1 MNTLKE
7 IIARCETLAF
17 DLNFTR
23 AKEWKSQDTSRVLV
37 GQMPVYF
44 PREIVHAVN
53 GLTVGIL
60 GGGNKKLIIKGDAY
74 YQSYICHIPR
84 SIIELAL
91 DKHFEGFDGF
101 IFPSICDVIRN
112 LSGMFQLMGE
122 GKFVKYLDLPQNFKP
137 HIGGEFYLQELRNI
151 LNKIYQVNHVE
162 VTPER
167 LNNSI
172 RLFNK
177 NRSLI
182 NRIYDIRQEFPW
194 RMTAADLYH
203 IVRAGYVIPVE
214 EHNEIL
220 EQVAGLIQQDCG
232 DPMDKIRVLVIGAFC
247 EQPPAGLIRTI
258 ELAGCYIVEDDFL
271 LGARW
276 DGFKMGNK
284 TLEDGWSDSI
294 DPLIGQGMG
303 ETAENLFDKY
313 CISREEQDDYAVSS
327 HQKASVAQKNG
338 WFNEEI
344 VPVEVPV
351 IGDTGSVMF
360 RDDETIRHEISREKI
375 STIKPAF
382 RKNGTVTAGNSC
394 GLSDGA
400 AAMVVTHRKKAEE
413 LGVKPL
419 FSIIAYAQLAVEP
432 AIMGEGPALSI
443 PSALKKAGMTLSDMD
458 IIEVNEAFAI
468 QVLANERT
476 LKWDR
481 AKLNV
486 HGGAIALGHPTGTSG
501 ARILVTG
508 YYALK
513 RLDKTHCIAAICG
526 GGGVTTAMVIK
537 RES

>member
-1 MNTLKE
+1 LSKNLFLINYLQGIYKLNTLKE

-137 HIGGEFYLQELRNI
+137 HIGGEFYLQELRDI

-276 DGFKMGNK
+276 IQGDVDATTDDPLRALANAYLEQSTFSSSVFDVDNPKEARLLNLIRKRKVDGVIFAAPSFCDPALLDHPILQKECNEKNIRFISFLYSENTGQFKVIKEQVG
-284 TLEDGWSDSI
+284 TFSDSI
-294 DPLIGQGMG
+294 KLWD
-303 ETAENLFDKY
+303 E
-313 CISREEQDDYAVSS
+313 
-327 HQKASVAQKNG
+327 
-338 WFNEEI
+338 
-344 VPVEVPV
+344 PVL
-351 IGDTGSVMF
+351 S
-360 RDDETIRHEISREKI
+360 
-375 STIKPAF
+375 
-382 RKNGTVTAGNSC
+382 AG
-394 GLSDGA
+394 
-400 AAMVVTHRKKAEE
+400 
-413 LGVKPL
+413 
-419 FSIIAYAQLAVEP
+419 I
-432 AIMGEGPALSI
+432 
-443 PSALKKAGMTLSDMD
+443 
-458 IIEVNEAFAI
+458 
-468 QVLANERT
+468 
-476 LKWDR
+476 
-481 AKLNV
+481 
-486 HGGAIALGHPTGTSG
+486 
-501 ARILVTG
+501 
-508 YYALK
+508 
-513 RLDKTHCIAAICG
+513 
-526 GGGVTTAMVIK
+526 
-537 RES
+537 